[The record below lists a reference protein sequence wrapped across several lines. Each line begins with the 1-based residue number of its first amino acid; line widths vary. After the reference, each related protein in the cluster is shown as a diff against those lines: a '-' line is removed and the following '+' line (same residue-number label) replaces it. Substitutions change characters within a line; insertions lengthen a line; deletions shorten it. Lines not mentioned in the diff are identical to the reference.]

1 MKTQFTILFTLA
13 ILLASSLFAQKP
25 LPEGTETSE
34 NALFLRKW
42 PRVDDK
48 QRAWF
53 RFHAPNADK
62 VQIDCRG
69 IYPMEKDTDGWWYG
83 NTDSLALG
91 LHFYNFIV
99 DGAIVTDLNTY
110 TYGGSY
116 GYSSAIEI
124 PEGVEGDYYRPSE
137 VAHGQVR
144 SFVYYSTYEKSY
156 RRANVYTPAEYETK
170 PNKRYPVLYLQHGMC
185 EDETGWPT
193 QGKANFIL
201 DNLIAAGK
209 CKPMIVVMDKGNC
222 SINFMTLIK
231 EDPTATRENFG
242 ASFTPILLQ
251 DIIPS
256 IDKEFRTLT
265 DRDNRAMAGLSWG
278 GHQTFEIALRN
289 LDKFSYIGSFSGALF
304 LGEDQIDKAYDG
316 VFADSKAFNK
326 RVHTL
331 FIGIGSEEGMGAKDL
346 GKALQKRGINNI
358 YYESPGTAHEWLTW
372 RRCLKEFLPNLFR

>member
-1 MKTQFTILFTLA
+1 
-13 ILLASSLFAQKP
+13 
-25 LPEGTETSE
+25 
-34 NALFLRKW
+34 
-42 PRVDDK
+42 
-48 QRAWF
+48 
-53 RFHAPNADK
+53 
-62 VQIDCRG
+62 
-69 IYPMEKDTDGWWYG
+69 
-83 NTDSLALG
+83 
-91 LHFYNFIV
+91 
-99 DGAIVTDLNTY
+99 
-110 TYGGSY
+110 
-116 GYSSAIEI
+116 
-124 PEGVEGDYYRPSE
+124 
-137 VAHGQVR
+137 
-144 SFVYYSTYEKSY
+144 
-156 RRANVYTPAEYETK
+156 
-170 PNKRYPVLYLQHGMC
+170 
-185 EDETGWPT
+185 
-193 QGKANFIL
+193 
-201 DNLIAAGK
+201 
-209 CKPMIVVMDKGNC
+209 MDKGNC

-242 ASFTPILLQ
+242 ASFTPIFLQ

>member
-278 GHQTFEIALRN
+278 EHQTFEIALRN